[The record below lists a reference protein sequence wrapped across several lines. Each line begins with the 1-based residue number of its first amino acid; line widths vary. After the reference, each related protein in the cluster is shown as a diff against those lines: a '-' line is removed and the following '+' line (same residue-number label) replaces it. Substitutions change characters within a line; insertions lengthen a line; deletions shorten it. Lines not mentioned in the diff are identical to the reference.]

1 MAATLSPV
9 MAITLLRVI
18 NIGSIQISH
27 LAAKTC
33 KLVKLCTE
41 HLQLSLVHTAIHR
54 QEEQQHVLL
63 LEALAVEDP
72 LREAVLHHGEGGEGR
87 AGERGE
93 EEVGGVLARPLLV
106 PLQGLR
112 LGERRR

>member
-1 MAATLSPV
+1 MATTLSPV
-9 MAITLLRVI
+9 AATTFKVI

-33 KLVKLCTE
+33 KLVKLHAEC
-41 HLQLSLVHTAIHR
+41 LQLSLVHVAVHR
-54 QEEQQHVLL
+54 QEEQQHVVL

>member
-9 MAITLLRVI
+9 MATTFRVI

-33 KLVKLCTE
+33 KLVKLRTE
-41 HLQLSLVHTAIHR
+41 HLQLSLVHTAIR
-54 QEEQQHVLL
+54 QEEQQHVVL

>member
-1 MAATLSPV
+1 MVATLSPV
-9 MAITLLRVI
+9 MATTLRVI

-33 KLVKLCTE
+33 KLVKLHAEC
-41 HLQLSLVHTAIHR
+41 LQLSLVHVAVYR
-54 QEEQQHVLL
+54 QEEQQRVVL

>member
-9 MAITLLRVI
+9 MATTFRVI

-54 QEEQQHVLL
+54 QEEQQHALH
-63 LEALAVEDP
+63 LEAFAVEDP

-93 EEVGGVLARPLLV
+93 EEVGGVLAPLLLV

>member
-9 MAITLLRVI
+9 MATTLRVI

-33 KLVKLCTE
+33 KLVKLHAEC
-41 HLQLSLVHTAIHR
+41 LQLSLVHVAVHW
-54 QEEQQHVLL
+54 QEEQQHVVL

-112 LGERRR
+112 LGDRKR

>member
-1 MAATLSPV
+1 MVATLSPV
-9 MAITLLRVI
+9 MVTTFRVI

-33 KLVKLCTE
+33 KLVKLHAEC
-41 HLQLSLVHTAIHR
+41 LQLSLVYVAVHR
-54 QEEQQHVLL
+54 QEEQQHVVLL
-63 LEALAVEDP
+63 KALAVEDP

>member
-9 MAITLLRVI
+9 TATTFRVM

-33 KLVKLCTE
+33 KLVKLRTE
-41 HLQLSLVHTAIHR
+41 RLQLSLVHIAIHQ
-54 QEEQQHVLL
+54 QEEQQHVVL

>member
-1 MAATLSPV
+1 MATTLSPV
-9 MAITLLRVI
+9 TATTFKVI

-27 LAAKTC
+27 LAAKTR

-41 HLQLSLVHTAIHR
+41 RLQLSLVHIAIHW
-54 QEEQQHVLL
+54 QEQQQHVVL
-63 LEALAVEDP
+63 LEALADEDP

-93 EEVGGVLARPLLV
+93 EEAGGVLA
-106 PLQGLR
+106 
-112 LGERRR
+112 